1 MKKELIKVQKAFN
14 KCQEQVNKLDEEINT
29 VNAMDPAQKLDR
41 LKRKLVEEV
50 VIEKITPMKR
60 DMNVDLKQLR
70 KYIEECMANISNHS

>member
-1 MKKELIKVQKAFN
+1 
-14 KCQEQVNKLDEEINT
+14 
-29 VNAMDPAQKLDR
+29 MDPSQRLDR

-70 KYIEECMANISNHS
+70 KYIEECMANIHDHTMKHKSTQG

>member
-1 MKKELIKVQKAFN
+1 
-14 KCQEQVNKLDEEINT
+14 
-29 VNAMDPAQKLDR
+29 MDPAQKLDR

-50 VIEKITPMKR
+50 VTEKITPMKR